1 MMNRKARTGL
11 GVAVV
16 LAFLAGVA
24 ASELL
29 EVRKVGAAPKE
40 SYEGIET
47 FTNILSIVQKNYVDE
62 VPTKQLIEGAVN
74 GMLVS
79 LDPHSAYLTPELYKE
94 LQVETKG
101 SFGGLG
107 IEITNKSGMLTVV
120 APIEDT
126 PAYRAGI
133 KSGDIILK
141 IDGEFTKDMTLVE
154 AVKRMRGKPDTKVRL
169 TIKRENPS
177 QLFDTTLNREVIKIM
192 SVKSKPLEKG
202 YGYLR
207 VTQFQERTDD
217 DLDKAI
223 KQLDKEMG
231 GIQGV
236 VLDLRNNPGGLLTQ
250 AVKISDMF
258 LDGGLIVYTDG
269 RLENQKQ
276 KYFAHK
282 PGTYSDFPMVVLV
295 NGGSASA
302 SEIVAGALQDHK
314 RALVLGTTTF
324 GKGSVQTILP
334 LDENSALRLTTAR
347 YFTPN
352 GRSIQATGIVP
363 DITMDQGVKMA
374 KGENGNGN
382 GNGTKSSVAPLREAN
397 LPRHLEHPQ
406 GAKPPA
412 DDEDDSSEGL
422 DVTPPEGVKE
432 GDLGSDPQLDR
443 ALELLKSWQVFKTF
457 VAKRDA

>member
-1 MMNRKARTGL
+1 M
-11 GVAVV
+11 GVAIV
-16 LAFLAGVA
+16 LAFVAGIAV
-24 ASELL
+24 SELM
-29 EVRKVGAAPKE
+29 EARKVGAAPKE

-47 FTNILSIVQKNYVDE
+47 FTNILSIIQKNYVDE
-62 VPTKQLIEGAVN
+62 VQTKQLIEGAVN

-133 KSGDIILK
+133 KSGDVILK

-154 AVKRMRGKPDTKVRL
+154 AVKRMRGKPDTKVKL
-169 TIKRENPS
+169 TIKRENPN
-177 QLFDTTLNREVIKIM
+177 QLFDTSLTREIIKIQ

-217 DLDKAI
+217 DLEHAI
-223 KQLDKEMG
+223 KQLDKENG
-231 GIQGV
+231 GLQGV

-250 AVKISDMF
+250 AVKVSDMF
-258 LDGGLIVYTDG
+258 LDTGLIVYTDG

-282 PGTYSDFPMVVLV
+282 PGTYSEFPMVVLV

-334 LDENSALRLTTAR
+334 LDESSALRLTTAR

-363 DITMDQGVKMA
+363 DITMDQGTKLA
-374 KGENGNGN
+374 KGDKPGSN
-382 GNGTKSSVAPLREAN
+382 VAPLREAN
-397 LPRHLEHPQ
+397 LPRHLEHPT
-406 GAKPPA
+406 GAKPA
-412 DDEDDSSEGL
+412 STDDDGDGESMEM
-422 DVTPPEGVKE
+422 PPEGVKE
-432 GDLGSDPQLDR
+432 GELGSDPQLDR

-457 VAKRDA
+457 VAKRDT

>member
-24 ASELL
+24 VSELL
-29 EVRKVGAAPKE
+29 DVPKVGAAPKE
-40 SYEGIET
+40 SYEGLET

-231 GIQGV
+231 GLQGI

-282 PGTYSDFPMVVLV
+282 PGTYTDFPMVVLV

-363 DITMDQGVKMA
+363 DITMDQGVKLA
-374 KGENGNGN
+374 KGDNGN
-382 GNGTKSSVAPLREAN
+382 KSSVSPLREAN
-397 LPRHLEHPQ
+397 LPRHLEHPD

-412 DDEDDSSEGL
+412 EEVDDSGEGL

-432 GDLGSDPQLDR
+432 GELGSDPQLDR

>member
-1 MMNRKARTGL
+1 MSRTRRTGIGL
-11 GVAVV
+11 AIV
-16 LAFLAGVA
+16 LAFLTGIAV
-24 ASELL
+24 SDLV
-29 EVRKVGAAPKE
+29 EVPKVGAAPKE
-40 SYEGIET
+40 AYEGIET
-47 FTNILSIVQKNYVDE
+47 FTNILSIIQKNYVDD
-62 VPTKQLIEGAVN
+62 VATKQLVEGAVN

-126 PAYRAGI
+126 PADRAGI
-133 KSGDIILK
+133 KPNDIILK
-141 IDGEFTKDMTLVE
+141 IDGEFTKDMTLIE
-154 AVKRMRGKPDTKVRL
+154 AVKRMRGKPDTKVKL
-169 TIKRENPS
+169 TIKRETPA
-177 QLFDTTLNREVIKIM
+177 QLFDTVLTREVIKIQ
-192 SVKSKPLEKG
+192 SVKTKALERG

-217 DLDKAI
+217 DLERS
-223 KQLDKEMG
+223 LKELAKDNG
-231 GIQGV
+231 GHIQGV

-250 AVKISDMF
+250 AVKVADMF
-258 LDGGLIVYTDG
+258 LDNGLIVYTDG
-269 RLENQKQ
+269 RMDNQKQ

-282 PGTYSDFPMVVLV
+282 PGTHTDFPMVVLV
-295 NGGSASA
+295 NNGSASA

-334 LDENSALRLTTAR
+334 LDESSALRLTTAR

-363 DITMDQGVKMA
+363 DITMDQGVKLA
-374 KGENGNGN
+374 KGE
-382 GNGTKSSVAPLREAN
+382 KPSSVAPLREAN
-397 LPRHLEHPQ
+397 LPRHLEHPN
-406 GAKPPA
+406 GDKPPA
-412 DDEDDSSEGL
+412 DVVSDAPEESE
-422 DVTPPEGVKE
+422 VPPEGVKE
-432 GDLGSDPQLDR
+432 GELGADPQLDR

-457 VAKRDA
+457 VARRDT

>member
-1 MMNRKARTGL
+1 MAI
-11 GVAVV
+11 VV
-16 LAFLAGVA
+16 AFLGGVA
-24 ASELL
+24 ASEFM
-29 EVRKVGAAPKE
+29 EVAKVVAAPKE
-40 SYEGIET
+40 TYEGIET
-47 FTNILSIVQKNYVDE
+47 FTNILSIIQKNYVDE
-62 VPTKQLIEGAVN
+62 VPTKQLIEGAIN
-74 GMLVS
+74 GMLTS

-126 PAYRAGI
+126 PAYRSGI

-141 IDGEFTKDMTLVE
+141 IDGEFTKDMSLVE
-154 AVKRMRGKPDTKVRL
+154 AVKRMRGKPDTKVKL
-169 TIKRENPS
+169 TIKRDKPQ
-177 QLFDTTLNREVIKIM
+177 QLFDTTLTREVIKIQ
-192 SVKSKPLEKG
+192 SVKSKVLEKG

-217 DLDKAI
+217 DLEHAI

-231 GIQGV
+231 GIQGI

-250 AVKISDMF
+250 AVKVSDMF
-258 LDGGLIVYTDG
+258 LDAGLVVYTDG

-347 YFTPN
+347 YYTPN

-363 DITMDQGVKMA
+363 DITMDQGTKVA
-374 KGENGNGN
+374 KADQNGN
-382 GNGTKSSVAPLREAN
+382 KSSITPLREAN
-397 LPRHLEHPQ
+397 LPRHLEHPA
-406 GAKPPA
+406 GAKPAAAPG
-412 DDEDDSSEGL
+412 DDDSDGDSDE
-422 DVTPPEGVKE
+422 VVPEGVKE
-432 GDLGSDPQLDR
+432 GELGADPQLDR
-443 ALELLKSWQVFKTF
+443 GLELLKSWQVFKTF
-457 VAKRDA
+457 VAKRDE

>member
-1 MMNRKARTGL
+1 MLHMMSHTRRTGFGL
-11 GVAVV
+11 AIV
-16 LAFLAGVA
+16 LAFLIGVA
-24 ASELL
+24 VSDLL
-29 EVRKVGAAPKE
+29 EVPKVGAAPKE

-47 FTNILSIVQKNYVDE
+47 FTNILSIIQKNYVDD
-62 VPTKQLIEGAVN
+62 VATKQLVEGAVN

-126 PAYRAGI
+126 PAHRVGI
-133 KSGDIILK
+133 KSGDVILK
-141 IDGEFTKDMTLVE
+141 IDGEFTKDMTLIE
-154 AVKRMRGKPDTKVRL
+154 AVKRMRGKPDTKVKL
-169 TIKRENPS
+169 TIKRETPA
-177 QLFDTTLNREVIKIM
+177 QLFDSVLTREVIRIQ
-192 SVKSKPLEKG
+192 SVKAKPLEKG

-217 DLDKAI
+217 DLERTI
-223 KQLDKEMG
+223 KDMEKDNG
-231 GIQGV
+231 GSINGV

-250 AVKISDMF
+250 AVKVADMF
-258 LDGGLIVYTDG
+258 LDNGLIVYTDG

-282 PGTYSDFPMVVLV
+282 PGTHTDFPMVVLV
-295 NGGSASA
+295 NNGSASA

-334 LDENSALRLTTAR
+334 LDESSALRLTTAR

-363 DITMDQGVKMA
+363 DITMDQGVKVA
-374 KGENGNGN
+374 KSDGK
-382 GNGTKSSVAPLREAN
+382 TPPVTPLREAN
-397 LPRHLEHPQ
+397 LPRHLEHPN
-406 GAKPPA
+406 GDKPPA
-412 DDEDDSSEGL
+412 EEIDGVDEFEA
-422 DVTPPEGVKE
+422 PPEGVKE
-432 GDLGSDPQLDR
+432 GELGADPQLDR

-457 VAKRDA
+457 VARRNT